1 MIMQNGTPIVRIE
14 LTRVRDDRWE
24 GIVLCHWGNIDPD
37 EYVTWRVACGD
48 DMLLDAA
55 WGNYIVGLGKANDDF
70 NRRSKEFIR
79 PIHRK
84 AIIKEVSSGNRI

>member
-1 MIMQNGTPIVRIE
+1 MQMKNGRPIVRID

-24 GIVLCHWGNIDPD
+24 GVVLCYWGNIDPD

-55 WGNYIVGLGKANDDF
+55 WGNYIVGLSEAMDDF
-70 NRRSKEFIR
+70 DRRSKEFVR
-79 PIHRK
+79 PIHK
-84 AIIKEVSSGNRI
+84 KSITKEGIDA